1 MFKNIINRD
10 QRPEE
15 VMVQRKLQTE
25 KTKNTV
31 EKPPLS
37 VCDIMHDS
45 AASTITKMQSLLPIN
60 MELYSDLYM
69 ECLNSFQ
76 DLFGTCYI
84 AEKEIEDTIGIDQHI
99 LEFFDSTTK
108 MFSKLIN
115 VQIDLVNNVQ
125 KTYLQTSISAVKTS
139 DEYIRLMLDSYSRM
153 ISNSLNFPFNKSQ
166 S

>member
-1 MFKNIINRD
+1 MAD
-10 QRPEE
+10 
-15 VMVQRKLQTE
+15 RKLPAG
-25 KTKNTV
+25 KTKNI
-31 EKPPLS
+31 EKPQLS

-45 AASTITKMQSLLPIN
+45 ASGIITKMQSLLPIN

-84 AEKEIEDTIGIDQHI
+84 AEKEIEDTIGINQNL
-99 LEFFDSTTK
+99 LEYLDSTSK
-108 MFSKLIN
+108 MFSKLVN
-115 VQIDLVNNVQ
+115 TQIDMTNNMQ
-125 KTYLQTSISAVKTS
+125 KTYLETSISVVKTS

-153 ISNSLNFPFNKSQ
+153 VSNSLTFPFSKPQ

>member
-1 MFKNIINRD
+1 
-10 QRPEE
+10 
-15 VMVQRKLQTE
+15 MVQRKLQAE
-25 KTKNTV
+25 KTKNAV
-31 EKPPLS
+31 EKHPLS

-45 AASTITKMQSLLPIN
+45 AANAIAKMQSLLPIN

-99 LEFFDSTTK
+99 LEYFDSTTK

-153 ISNSLNFPFNKSQ
+153 ISNSLNFPFNKFQ